1 MDTTAMAQHAALFR
15 ATDNPKNPLCSIVR
29 LLSEGRC
36 TLLQCFQSLQH
47 VQKACVGVWSS
58 PQVTKYS

>member
-15 ATDNPKNPLCSIVR
+15 ATDNPKNPLSSVR
-29 LLSEGRC
+29 PLLSEGRC

-47 VQKACVGVWSS
+47 VHKACVGVWS
-58 PQVTKYS
+58 